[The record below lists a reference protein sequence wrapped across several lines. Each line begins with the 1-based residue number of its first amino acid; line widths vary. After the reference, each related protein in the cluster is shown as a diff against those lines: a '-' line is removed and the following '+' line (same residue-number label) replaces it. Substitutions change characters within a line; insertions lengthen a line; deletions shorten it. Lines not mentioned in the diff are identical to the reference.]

1 MMCSLVPQK
10 PLRGRPFFKNFGNFV
25 RMFFLPLNVLF
36 HQNLVKFSNR
46 ILMTNSVYEFLSGNK
61 LELIALHDATKPDN
75 LTYYNEMEF
84 QWRGITS
91 FAQIILAFDIFVAT
105 SVFTAT
111 RLSKSERSLLGLSS
125 IKEWHIARNTS
136 TSPQNDFTR
145 YRTLQ
150 GGN

>member
-36 HQNLVKFSNR
+36 HHH
-46 ILMTNSVYEFLSGNK
+46 YEFLSGNK